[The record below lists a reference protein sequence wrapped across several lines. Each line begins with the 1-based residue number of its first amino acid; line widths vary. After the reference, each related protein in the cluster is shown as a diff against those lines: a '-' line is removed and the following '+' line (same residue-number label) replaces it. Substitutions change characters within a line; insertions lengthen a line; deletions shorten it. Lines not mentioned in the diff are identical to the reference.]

1 MLGIR
6 RQFLLESAERLE
18 VLGQALKRQCRWR
31 FDPDGPQDAYQAT
44 CRRHSGTAARGA
56 PPPDALSVARLRA
69 AKAELPARSAELQIA
84 LARKVADTL

>member
-44 CRRHSGTAARGA
+44 CRRQRHSGA

-84 LARKVADTL
+84 LAREVADTL